1 MSRYEVI
8 KHSAVI
14 QMTNTIPAMARRLWN
29 VLLANAYDKLPTRD
43 LFVMP
48 FGAVQ
53 DYLAFNSNNYEHLR
67 DILRILVETRIEFN
81 VLGKDKKNA
90 WGTSS
95 LLSSAMLYNS
105 TIEYSYSPHLRHLLY
120 QPSMYARIPLLVP
133 NSFTSKYTLPI
144 YELCLD
150 YLHEAQGAGETPA
163 IPVERFKALLGA
175 ENYSWEDLTKRVLKP
190 ALKDITT
197 LTPLRI
203 TLRTKKHGRKIT
215 DVKFL
220 VRYAAPE
227 GLPEKPIIVSENAS
241 PSLLHTTRDYD
252 AIFQAL
258 ADDEQS
264 VLMQRAEAELP
275 SILREYVAENT
286 HTYDRIAKP
295 SVLQNR
301 NLLLEEY
308 LQEQAFRKDSF

>member
-1 MSRYEVI
+1 
-8 KHSAVI
+8 
-14 QMTNTIPAMARRLWN
+14 
-29 VLLANAYDKLPTRD
+29 
-43 LFVMP
+43 
-48 FGAVQ
+48 
-53 DYLAFNSNNYEHLR
+53 
-67 DILRILVETRIEFN
+67 
-81 VLGKDKKNA
+81 
-90 WGTSS
+90 
-95 LLSSAMLYNS
+95 
-105 TIEYSYSPHLRHLLY
+105 
-120 QPSMYARIPLLVP
+120 
-133 NSFTSKYTLPI
+133 
-144 YELCLD
+144 LD

-175 ENYSWEDLTKRVLKP
+175 ENYSWEDVTKRVLKP

-227 GLPEKPIIVSENAS
+227 GLPEKPSVTSENVT

-258 ADDEQS
+258 AEDEQS

-275 SILREYVAENT
+275 SILREYVAENA